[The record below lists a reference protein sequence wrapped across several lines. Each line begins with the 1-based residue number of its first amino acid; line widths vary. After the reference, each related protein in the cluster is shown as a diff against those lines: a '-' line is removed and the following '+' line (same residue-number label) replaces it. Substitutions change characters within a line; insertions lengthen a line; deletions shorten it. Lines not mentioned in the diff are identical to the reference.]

1 MTRTLTRFFLPLLVS
16 AATLLGVWTTSV
28 SAAEAEGGLGFD
40 PTAEV
45 AVKWLPEPYPVVG
58 ANADDEAGMRKYAE
72 KIVGSDLTF
81 EMVPIAG
88 GKFKMGSPDDEEG
101 RNDDEG
107 PQVEVKVEPFWMMS
121 KEVTWDL
128 YDFWSQ
134 KIDIERRGHLNLET
148 TKWDKIG
155 DAVARPTAPY
165 SDMTFDMG
173 HDGYPAICMTPY
185 AAKMFC
191 KWLTAK
197 TGRYYRLPTEAE
209 WEYACRA
216 GTETAYSFGDDPE
229 KLDEYAWYF
238 DSADSPD
245 GYSKIGLKKPNPWGL
260 YDMHGNVAELCLDQL
275 IPDFY
280 QQLKDGKVTTPF
292 AVPTAEHPM
301 VARGGSWDDDAK
313 MLRSAARRGSSPD
326 WKMQDPQIPQ
336 SIWYF
341 TDALT
346 VGFRVVRPLR
356 VPTADEAKLYEPDPK
371 VIAEYK
377 EAQGGKE

>member
-1 MTRTLTRFFLPLLVS
+1 MLLLVG
-16 AATLLGVWTTSV
+16 AVFVGVTTLSV
-28 SAAEAEGGLGFD
+28 TAAEDENGLGFD
-40 PTAEV
+40 PIAELS
-45 AVKWLPEPYPVVG
+45 VKWIPEPYDVVG
-58 ANADDEAGMRKYAE
+58 AKADDAASMRKYKE
-72 KIVGSDLTF
+72 KIVNSDLTF
-81 EMVPIAG
+81 DMVPIPG
-88 GKFKMGSPDDEEG
+88 GKFLMGSPDDEEG

-107 PQVEVKVEPFWMMS
+107 PQVEIEVEPFWMMS
-121 KEVTWDL
+121 TEVTWDL

-134 KIDIERRGHLNLET
+134 KIDIERRGHLKLET

-155 DAVARPTAPY
+155 DACARPTAPY

-185 AAKMFC
+185 AAKTFC

-216 GTETAYSFGDDPE
+216 GTTTAYSFGDSADD
-229 KLDEYAWYF
+229 LDDYAWYF

-245 GYSKIGLKKPNPWGL
+245 GYSKIGQKKPNPWGL

-280 QQLKDGKVTTPF
+280 QQLKDGKVSTPF
-292 AVPTAEHPM
+292 AVPTKEHPI
-301 VARGGSWDDDAK
+301 VVRGGSWDDDAEV
-313 MLRSAARRGSSPD
+313 LRSAARRGSTKD

-336 SIWYF
+336 SIWYY
-341 TDALT
+341 TDALG

-356 VPTADEAKLYEPDPK
+356 VPTEAEAKLYEPDPA
-371 VIAEYK
+371 VIEEYK
-377 EAQGGKE
+377 AAQGGKE

>member
-1 MTRTLTRFFLPLLVS
+1 MFVS
-16 AATLLGVWTTSV
+16 AAMLLGAWISSV
-28 SAAEAEGGLGFD
+28 AAAETEGGLGFD

-58 ANADDEAGMRKYAE
+58 AKADDEAGMRKYAE

-81 EMVPIAG
+81 DMVPIPG
-88 GKFKMGSPDDEEG
+88 GKFKMGSPEDEED

-107 PQVEVKVEPFWMMS
+107 PQVEVQVEPFWMMS
-121 KEVTWDL
+121 TEVTWDL

-245 GYSKIGLKKPNPWGL
+245 GYSKVGLKKANPWGL
-260 YDMHGNVAELCLDQL
+260 HDMHGNVAELCLDQL

-280 QQLKDGKVTTPF
+280 QQLKDGKVSTPF